1 MITTF
6 FHHLFGLGLLA
17 TSAFLFLSLML
28 ASDVGYR
35 LGWRLATVKSTSGED
50 VAVISTL
57 TAGMIALLAFT
68 LGLSISYAQSRFE
81 ARRDLVQVEA
91 NAIGTAWLRAAL
103 TDNADGHAIVA
114 DIEDYARVRL
124 AFTEAASEV
133 EVPALLAQTQSL
145 QADIWHHTEKIV
157 QNAPTAITAT
167 LIGALNDMFDAS
179 SAQQFAY
186 ESRVPADILMML
198 YFGALLAVG
207 ALGYQFG
214 LVGKRQLVL
223 IALLLIM
230 WSGGMSLIVDLNQP
244 RLGRIRVDA
253 TPLILVVQGFHAPD
267 GSASGWQ
274 PPGAP

>member
-1 MITTF
+1 MIMMF
-6 FHHLFGLGLLA
+6 FQSLFGLGLLA
-17 TSAFLFLSLML
+17 TAAFLFLSLIL
-28 ASDVGYR
+28 ASEVGYR
-35 LGWRLATVKSTSGED
+35 LGRRIATVKSTSGED
-50 VAVISTL
+50 VAVTSTL

-91 NAIGTAWLRAAL
+91 NVIGTAWLRTAL
-103 TDNADGHAIVA
+103 IDNADGHAIAA

-124 AFTEAASEV
+124 AFTVAASEAG
-133 EVPALLAQTQSL
+133 VPALLAQTQSL
-145 QADIWHHTEKIV
+145 QTDIWRHTEKIV
-157 QNAPTAITAT
+157 QNAPNPITAT
-167 LIGALNDMFDAS
+167 LVNALNEMFDAS

-198 YFGALLAVG
+198 YFGTLLAIG
-207 ALGYQFG
+207 ALGYQLG
-214 LVGKRQLVL
+214 LVGKRQVVL

-253 TPLILVVQGFHAPD
+253 TPLILVVQSFHTPGGPAT
-267 GSASGWQ
+267 GWS
-274 PPGAP
+274 PRGAP